1 MIQAKIKKGDLIK
14 TKCNIWGS
22 YWSHYGHVNFEI
34 KKDMLFIAIADQ
46 VYIPEMS
53 AAEVEA
59 QFNAWKSGGVIPSS
73 FSEPTAPSVPSGQTA
88 NYIADASRYRP
99 TYDPSKEGRS
109 RQAQIEQA
117 VMCPLCHSAL
127 GIPSTRPI
135 KVTCPSC
142 MSETTFTN

>member
-1 MIQAKIKKGDLIK
+1 MLTAEVLAKLDAMDEYDRILAYDRIGNDHK
-14 TKCNIWGS
+14 
-22 YWSHYGHVNFEI
+22 
-34 KKDMLFIAIADQ
+34 
-46 VYIPEMS
+46 MS

-59 QFNAWKSGGVIPSS
+59 QFNAWKSGGALPSS
-73 FSEPTAPSVPSGQTA
+73 FSTPEMAPSAPPGQAA
-88 NYIADASRYRP
+88 NYISDAARYRP

-109 RQAQIEQA
+109 RQSQIEQA

-142 MSETTFTN
+142 MSESTFTA